1 MSSSLQALYVQAAFR
16 LASLTWLQV
25 LDLVLVSIAFY
36 LLLRLV
42 QRSRAALLLRGVLV
56 VGIGLFVVTVLL
68 PLPTFDWLVRGIL
81 VVILVTTPIVFQ
93 PELRRLLERVG
104 RSVGLARTVHQT
116 GAEYVVALLVRA
128 VENLAANRTG
138 ALICLEGHESLQDVV
153 NTGILLQGRVTSE
166 LLQTIFYPDTP
177 LHDGAVILRDDRVL
191 AAACVLPLTQRLD
204 LPRRLGMRHRAAI
217 GLSEISDALMIVV
230 SEETGKVAIA
240 RGGQLRRPVD
250 STTLRERLLEFFVQP
265 TPPSPPPARYLLGQL
280 KRSLSN
286 PRFLLTDI
294 GLMIVSLSLA
304 MVAWWSVT
312 NQTNPARQTLIGN
325 IPLRVVDVPQGDAL
339 ITQPP
344 PSVEAVIQTTSEVLP
359 SLGPNSFQATVS
371 LKGLPSGLH
380 HVPIQVDTGVR
391 QVRILQVI
399 PPALDLELAPLL
411 TRTLPVKIDLVG
423 AQRLSPAYELAGSPT
438 ASPAQVQVS
447 GPAPLVQQVAEV
459 RASVS
464 LEGVGTSLREMHP
477 VQALDQTGHEVARV
491 TLQPDQVQIG
501 VVVQRRLTARDVG
514 VRPLISGTP
523 PPDYWVTS
531 LEVTPATVTLEGAPD
546 QLASIGSFV
555 DTLPVNVS
563 QAAGDLRVDVP
574 LNLPTQIQALD
585 ANGNPIQTVTV
596 LVGISPRQG
605 DLVVARPVEISGV
618 ASGLAQ
624 TADPA
629 TVDVLLSGPSPIL
642 DRIKADPSLVRVLAN
657 AAGVGPDQS
666 VSLKPDV
673 VAPGG
678 VQAQLIPPSVVVTV
692 SSR

>member
-25 LDLVLVSIAFY
+25 LDLALVSIAFY
-36 LLLRLV
+36 SLLKLV
-42 QRSRAALLLRGVLV
+42 QRSRAAVLLRGVLI
-56 VGIGLFVVTVLL
+56 VGIVLFVVTVLL
-68 PLPTFDWLVRGIL
+68 PLPTFDWLVRGMLI
-81 VVILVTTPIVFQ
+81 VILVTTPIVFQ
-93 PELRRLLERVG
+93 PELRRLLEQVG

-116 GAEYVVALLVRA
+116 RVEYVVALLVRA

-138 ALICLEGHESLQDVV
+138 ALICLEGRETLQDVV
-153 NTGILLQGRVTSE
+153 NTGIPLQGQVTSE

-177 LHDGAVILRDDRVL
+177 LHDGAVILRDDQVL

-217 GLSEISDALMIVV
+217 GLSEVSDALMIVV
-230 SEETGKVAIA
+230 SEETGKVAVA
-240 RGGQLRRPVD
+240 RGGELRRPVD
-250 STTLRERLLEFFVQP
+250 SATLREQLLDFFVRP
-265 TPPSPPPARYLLGQL
+265 APPSPRPAHYLLGQL
-280 KRSLSN
+280 SGIFSK
-286 PRFLLTDI
+286 PRFMLADI

-304 MVAWWSVT
+304 MVAWWFVT
-312 NQTNPARQTLIGN
+312 NQTNPARQTLISN
-325 IPLRVVDVPQGDAL
+325 IPLRVMDVPQGDAL

-344 PSVEAVIQTTSEVLP
+344 SSVEAVIQTTSEVLP
-359 SLGPNSFQATVS
+359 SLGPNSFQAAVS
-371 LKGLPSGLH
+371 LKGLSAGLH
-380 HVPIQVDTGVR
+380 HVPIQVDTGVG
-391 QVRILQVI
+391 QVRILQVM

-411 TRTLPVKIDLVG
+411 TRTLPVKIDLAG
-423 AQRLSPAYELAGSPT
+423 AQRLSPAYELVDSPT

-464 LEGVGTSLREMHP
+464 LEGVGTSLREMHA
-477 VQALDQTGHEVARV
+477 VQALDQAGHEVARV
-491 TLQPDQVQIG
+491 TLQPDQVQVSIT
-501 VVVQRRLTARDVG
+501 VRRRLTARDVG

-523 PPDYWVTS
+523 PADYWVTS
-531 LEVTPATVTLEGAPD
+531 LKVSPATVTLEGAPD

-563 QAAGDLRVDVP
+563 QAAGDLSVDVP

-605 DLVVARPVEISGV
+605 DLVVTRPVEISG
-618 ASGLAQ
+618 AAPGLSQ
-624 TADPA
+624 TADPS
-629 TVDVLLSGPSPIL
+629 TVDVLLSGPSPVL

-657 AAGVGPDQS
+657 AAGVEPGQS
-666 VSLKPDV
+666 TPLKPDV

-678 VQAQLIPPSVVVTV
+678 VQAQLIPPSIVVTV
-692 SSR
+692 SSP